1 MGRPSVR
8 ATAALIAAAA
18 MLAACGGSD
27 LEPASN
33 SVPRSESRLELG
45 GVTVQMQGDSL
56 RIAMFLAG
64 TSNSFL
70 QNNISAAQAEAER
83 VGAEVDVFD
92 GKFDPNVQFNQMQT
106 ALGNQRYNAWIVQA
120 NDAQQVCDITT
131 KQAPAAG
138 IVVSAITLP
147 LCGRNSNSGDE
158 LWAPGTLN
166 FVGGSGTYPVIKAW
180 MDKVVDDNPGPQKVA
195 LVAGPDLNA
204 VTIAMQ
210 KAYDDV
216 HAEHPEFVSAGRI
229 VTDYSVP
236 SGLAKTQPFIVANP
250 DLDIVLSI
258 SPITQG
264 VVQALQAAKQI
275 NPPKVYDIGGSSWG
289 VGALERGEIQWTV
302 PVLPRSQATAA
313 VRTLS
318 EAWSQGTRGEK
329 YVQHDGAQVP
339 AGTPELVIVDSS
351 TVAQFTPEY
360 S

>member
-1 MGRPSVR
+1 MARRSVL
-8 ATAALIAAAA
+8 ATAAFTAAAA
-18 MLAACGGSD
+18 FLAGCGGSD
-27 LEPASN
+27 PSPAGN
-33 SVPRSESRLELG
+33 SAPRAESRSLDLG
-45 GVTVQMQGDSL
+45 GVTVRTQGDSL

-70 QNNISAAQAEAER
+70 QNNISAAKTEAER
-83 VGAEVDVFD
+83 VGAKVDVFD
-92 GKFDPNVQFNQMQT
+92 GKFDPSVQFNQMQT
-106 ALGNQRYNAWIVQA
+106 ALGNKRYNAWIVQA

-138 IVVSAITLP
+138 ILVSAITLP

-180 MDKVVDDNPGPQKVA
+180 MDRVVAANPGPQKVA

-210 KAYDDV
+210 KAYEDV
-216 HAEHPEFVSAGRI
+216 HAEHPDFVSVGRI

-264 VVQALQAAKQI
+264 VVQALQAAKRI
-275 NPPKVYDIGGSSWG
+275 NPPKVYDIGGSTWG
-289 VGALERGEIQWTV
+289 VGAPCSHPG
-302 PVLPRSQATAA
+302 
-313 VRTLS
+313 
-318 EAWSQGTRGEK
+318 G
-329 YVQHDGAQVP
+329 
-339 AGTPELVIVDSS
+339 
-351 TVAQFTPEY
+351 
-360 S
+360 

>member
-1 MGRPSVR
+1 VTVRPS
-8 ATAALIAAAA
+8 
-18 MLAACGGSD
+18 
-27 LEPASN
+27 
-33 SVPRSESRLELG
+33 
-45 GVTVQMQGDSL
+45 GDSL

-70 QNNISAAQAEAER
+70 QNNIAAAKEEADKL
-83 VGAEVDVFD
+83 GAKVDVFD
-92 GKFDPNVQFNQMQT
+92 GKFDPTVQFNQMQT
-106 ALGNQRYNAWIVQA
+106 ALATKRHNAWIVQA

-138 IVVSAITLP
+138 VLVSAITLP

-166 FVGGSGTYPVIKAW
+166 FVGGSGTYPVIRAW
-180 MDKVVDDNPGPQKVA
+180 MEKVVEANPGPQKVA

-216 HAEHPEFVSAGRI
+216 HAEHPDFVSVGRI

-264 VVQALQAAKQI
+264 VVQALQAAKRI
-275 NPPKVYDIGGSSWG
+275 NPPKVYDIGGSTWG
-289 VGALERGEIQWTV
+289 VGALQRGEIQWTV
-302 PVLPRSQATAA
+302 PVLPRSQASAA
-313 VRTLS
+313 VRTLAD
-318 EAWSQGTRGEK
+318 AWSKGTRGVK

-339 AGTPELVIVDSS
+339 SGTPELVIVDRSS
-351 TVAQFTPEY
+351 VAQFKPEY